1 MRPKRKKNRI
11 CIEPPI
17 VDVDNIL
24 SDTTGKERFEVF
36 EVLASM
42 KKTLVGMLLTSA
54 FLSLLV
60 FIEVVAG
67 VQLFSSPISYVNF
80 FAIAYIAVT
89 SIITGL
95 LLLCSE

>member
-1 MRPKRKKNRI
+1 M
-11 CIEPPI
+11 

-42 KKTLVGMLLTSA
+42 QKTLVGMLLTSA

-60 FIEVVAG
+60 FIELVAG
-67 VQLFSSPISYVNF
+67 VHLFASPISYVNF
-80 FAIAYIAVT
+80 FAIAFIAVA
-89 SIITGL
+89 SIISGL